1 MSINRVNRGLCMQVI
16 NNHNSR
22 DMHSPQNY
30 ASTYEEFN
38 FQDDQLYLSRDYD
51 SYTPKK
57 LIIRLFADLASRPTE
72 QTLNVIYRL
81 LDGIRLAFKIGQQ
94 NILQLPLR
102 LLWDLK
108 TPVIR
113 NNCIYLDIPFE
124 SFFPKIDMVK
134 LNFTDVYFGIYNC
147 YEISNY
153 SHIFSMICKV
163 TVYNADDRSRI
174 INSNTVD
181 KIQQL
186 SNLQVKYI
194 PEPSSSS
201 ESGSNQNTTTTT
213 TTTDFQLNIRC
224 FHGFVKGFF
233 IGCTVDDLSEIKFYI
248 NDVLRINYN
257 EIFIKDYCVKISPN
271 LLYLPFND
279 NTDFYDLSGYDGSI
293 KFNDLNSII
302 LKLRFFRGQ
311 NVVSVHNLY
320 QNNFLQTQGLA
331 SLVNNYQSE
340 FIRSTTTHHPISS
353 IISAIPHARM
363 FDMSGNLIISN
374 VINNSY
380 NHVAAGATAGSSMGL
395 VYNHASSTFSAGA
408 TIIGATG
415 PGPNYI
421 VTDVSDFTVGAT
433 GPGPNYNVT
442 NNTFNALV
450 GSPPYMFHDEE
461 ILYPVIIHSVTN
473 NLIEDERTTCFI
485 THEEIGEG
493 EHYMTCSSCY
503 NNFNK
508 TALEHWLSI
517 NVESRRTCP
526 TCREI
531 WTNYNEYINT
541 F

>member
-22 DMHSPQNY
+22 DIHSPQNY

-38 FQDDQLYLSRDYD
+38 FQNDHLYLSRDYD

-72 QTLNVIYRL
+72 EILNIIYRL
-81 LDGIRLAFKIGQQ
+81 LDGIRFVFKIGQQ

-113 NNCIYLDIPFE
+113 NNSIYIDIPFE

-134 LNFTDVYFGIYNC
+134 LHYTDVYFGIHNS

-163 TVYNADDRSRI
+163 TVYNADDRTRI
-174 INSNTVD
+174 ISSNTVD

-186 SNLQVKYI
+186 STLQVKYI
-194 PEPSSSS
+194 PEPSSF
-201 ESGSNQNTTTTT
+201 ESPEVGVGQNT
-213 TTTDFQLNIRC
+213 TTTDFQINMSC

-233 IGCTVDDLSEIKFYI
+233 ISCTVDDLSEIKFYI
-248 NDVLRINYN
+248 NDVLRINYDDF
-257 EIFIKDYCVKISPN
+257 FIKDFCIKISSN

-279 NTDFYDLSGYDGSI
+279 NTDFYDILGYDGSI

-302 LKLRFFRGQ
+302 LKLRFFTGQ
-311 NVVSVHNLY
+311 NVVCVHNLY

-340 FIRSTTTHHPISS
+340 FIHSTTTHHPIST
-353 IISAIPHARM
+353 IISAIPNARM

-374 VINNSY
+374 VINGFNQHNSY
-380 NHVAAGATAGSSMGL
+380 NYAASATAAGAAASASGASIGL
-395 VYNHASSTFSAGA
+395 VYNYASSTFSYA
-408 TIIGATG
+408 GATG
-415 PGPNYI
+415 PGSNYA
-421 VTDVSDFTVGAT
+421 TATTVGAT
-433 GPGPNYNVT
+433 GSGSNYT
-442 NNTFNALV
+442 
-450 GSPPYMFHDEE
+450 GSSSYMFHDEE
-461 ILYPVIIHSVTN
+461 NLYPVIIRSVTN
-473 NLIEDERTTCFI
+473 QFIDDERTTCFI

-541 F
+541 L

>member
-72 QTLNVIYRL
+72 QTLNIIYRL
-81 LDGIRLAFKIGQQ
+81 LDGIRFVFKIGQQ

-102 LLWDLK
+102 LLWELK

-113 NNCIYLDIPFE
+113 NNCIYIDIPFE

-134 LNFTDVYFGIYNC
+134 LHYTDVYFGIHNS

-163 TVYNADDRSRI
+163 TVYNADDRTGI
-174 INSNTVD
+174 INSYSVN

-186 SNLQVKYI
+186 STLQVKYI
-194 PEPSSSS
+194 PEASASSS
-201 ESGSNQNTTTTT
+201 ESPEVGVGQNT
-213 TTTDFQLNIRC
+213 TTTDFQINIRC

-248 NDVLRINYN
+248 NDVLRINYDDF
-257 EIFIKDYCVKISPN
+257 FIKDFCIKISPN

-279 NTDFYDLSGYDGSI
+279 NTDFYDISGYDGSI

-320 QNNFLQTQGLA
+320 QNSFLQTQGLA

-340 FIRSTTTHHPISS
+340 FIRSTSTQHPISS
-353 IISAIPHARM
+353 IISAIPDARM

-374 VINNSY
+374 LLHDYNNHRGYNNASAASAASNVIT
-380 NHVAAGATAGSSMGL
+380 GATA
-395 VYNHASSTFSAGA
+395 
-408 TIIGATG
+408 GATG
-415 PGPNYI
+415 PGHNYYAS
-421 VTDVSDFTVGAT
+421 TTAGAD
-433 GPGPNYNVT
+433 YY
-442 NNTFNALV
+442 V
-450 GSPPYMFHDEE
+450 GSPPFPSPTASSSYMSQDEE
-461 ILYPVIIHSVTN
+461 ILYAVNIRSVTN
-473 NLIEDERTTCFI
+473 HLIDDGRTTCFI
-485 THEEIGEG
+485 NHEEIGEG
-493 EHYMTCSSCY
+493 EHYMTCSSCN

-508 TALEHWLSI
+508 NALEHWLSI

-531 WTNYNEYINT
+531 WTNYNEYINID
-541 F
+541 

>member
-108 TPVIR
+108 TPVIC

-124 SFFPKIDMVK
+124 TFFPKIDMVK
-134 LNFTDVYFGIYNC
+134 LHFTDVYFGIYNC

-186 SNLQVKYI
+186 STLQVKYI
-194 PEPSSSS
+194 PEPPTTDVGV
-201 ESGSNQNTTTTT
+201 GSNT
-213 TTTDFQLNIRC
+213 TTTDFQINIRC

-233 IGCTVDDLSEIKFYI
+233 ISCTVDDLSEIKFYI

-257 EIFIKDYCVKISPN
+257 EVFIRDYCVKISPN

-279 NTDFYDLSGYDGSI
+279 NTDFYDISGYDGSI

-353 IISAIPHARM
+353 IISAIPDARM
-363 FDMSGNLIISN
+363 FDMSGNLIISS
-374 VINNSY
+374 VINRSNQHNSY
-380 NHVAAGATAGSSMGL
+380 NHVTGASAAFTVDVSHGI
-395 VYNHASSTFSAGA
+395 VYDHASSTFSFA
-408 TIIGATG
+408 GATG
-415 PGPNYI
+415 PGPNYATTI
-421 VTDVSDFTVGAT
+421 GPTGPGPNYIVSDSTVGAT
-433 GPGPNYNVT
+433 GPGPSEYR
-442 NNTFNALV
+442 
-450 GSPPYMFHDEE
+450 FHDEE

-473 NLIEDERTTCFI
+473 HLIEDGRTTCFI

-493 EHYMTCSSCY
+493 QHYMTCSSCY

-541 F
+541 L